1 MQNSE
6 DKGEEGWS
14 RIAGQK
20 AGISEAAPATSSE
33 NLPQPFHLIHLNS
46 LLGINRR
53 MKPVQVE
60 GKLKMWR

>member
-33 NLPQPFHLIHLNS
+33 NLPQPFHLIHFNS
-46 LLGINRR
+46 LFKLGINS
-53 MKPVQVE
+53 E
-60 GKLKMWR
+60 YLEDETCAG